1 MDQKKLHDL
10 LRQAYPQHKVVEDQ
24 ERTYAE
30 SDAPDVDIQS
40 TSLGAWKKFGT
51 PPTEKSVATD
61 SPKAD
66 LREAFR
72 GRKLVGAGP
81 ARAGSRRAAAEPR
94 GGARRR
100 LDASQ
105 QTSGK
110 LEMKRLTTD
119 AAADGTDDTL
129 DVLVD
134 EEHGVIGESDSG
146 PDEDK

>member
-10 LRQAYPQHKVVEDQ
+10 LRQAYPRHKVVEDQ

-51 PPTEKSVATD
+51 PPTEKSVTAD

-81 ARAGSRRAAAEPR
+81 ARPGPQRQAS
-94 GGARRR
+94 RRR
-100 LDASQ
+100 LDVSQ

-119 AAADGTDDTL
+119 AAADDTDDTL